1 KGGWRTG
8 TSETGEVSGTAAATP
23 GSGGIFATPADQ
35 LCNPNLPASER
46 APLDFFNTSCFV
58 VPPAGQLGN
67 AARNTITGP
76 GMFIWNAQFGKTIP
90 FGKDHEHRLDLRWEI
105 TNVTSTPNLTGLST
119 LVNSTTFGQVI
130 GAPSMRAMNVFTRFT
145 F

>member
-1 KGGWRTG
+1 M
-8 TSETGEVSGTAAATP
+8 
-23 GSGGIFATPADQ
+23 
-35 LCNPNLPASER
+35 
-46 APLDFFNTSCFV
+46 
-58 VPPAGQLGN
+58 PPAGQLGN

-105 TNVTSTPNLTGLST
+105 TNVTNTPNLTGLST

-130 GAPSMRAMNVFTRFT
+130 GASAMRAMNVVTRFT